1 MAAPEGRI
9 RDQAEDVMSQLPEEH
24 KRVLRILARR
34 ESMPFLALSSVAKV
48 ENERLGQII
57 DDLEK
62 SGLVETTGR
71 NSILDK
77 IVTVRQRLAALTASA
92 T

>member
-1 MAAPEGRI
+1 MAASEERI
-9 RDQAEDVMSQLPEEH
+9 RDQSEDVMLQLPEEH

-34 ESMPFLALSSVAKV
+34 ESMPFLALSSVTEV
-48 ENERLGQII
+48 ENERLGQIV

-62 SGLVETTGR
+62 SGLVEITGR
-71 NSILDK
+71 SILDK

-92 T
+92 A

>member
-9 RDQAEDVMSQLPEEH
+9 RDQGEDVMSQLPEEH

-34 ESMPFLALSSVAKV
+34 ESMPFLALSSVTEV
-48 ENERLGQII
+48 ENERLGRIV

-62 SGLVETTGR
+62 SGLVEITGR
-71 NSILDK
+71 SILDK
-77 IVTVRQRLAALTASA
+77 IVTVRQRLAALAASA